1 VFLLNEAVVVGIF
14 GLDRLGL
21 LLGIV
26 KALTQ
31 GMDLEA
37 TMPGQFDVAVRATDG
52 ALEGLQTIEQVLR
65 FGFCPS
71 TNVSDSESLLS
82 VLVAGYNG

>member
-1 VFLLNEAVVVGIF
+1 MAGIF
-14 GLDRLGL
+14 GADRLGL

-26 KALTQ
+26 KAFTH

-37 TMPGQFDVAVRATDG
+37 TVPSQFDVAVRATDG
-52 ALEGLQTIEQVLR
+52 TLEGLHSIEQVLC

-71 TNVSDSESLLS
+71 ANISNSERLLG